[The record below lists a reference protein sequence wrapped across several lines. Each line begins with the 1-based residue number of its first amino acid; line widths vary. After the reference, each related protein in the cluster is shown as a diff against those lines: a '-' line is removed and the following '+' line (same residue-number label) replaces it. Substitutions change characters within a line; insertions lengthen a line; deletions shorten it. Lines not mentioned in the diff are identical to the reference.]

1 MIKNRPVIS
10 AKRLRNVDFQRQ
22 SPTLMLVILLAAVG
36 ALLYSTFIW
45 NPDNRGD
52 WLPYTMVLIAEGF
65 IIFQAALALWTILAG
80 SSNPRNFEFHD
91 AQEHLFTKDEHR
103 IRYETAMTSERIDIS
118 KLQMF
123 IHRKPVSVDV
133 FITTFGEPIEVIR
146 RTAVACRDLSGL
158 HNTYLLDD
166 GKSDEVKNLAE
177 LLNIGYIRRPTN
189 EGAKAGNINYAL
201 QHTNGDFFAIFDADF
216 VPAHNFLYETL
227 PFFEDKQ
234 TAFVQTP
241 QYYRNSINVVSK
253 GAAFMQL
260 MFYKLIMAGKNNFN
274 AAFCVGTNVVFRR
287 SAVETIGGIYDKSK
301 SEDIWTALL
310 LHEKKFRSVYIPDV
324 LAIGDTPDTIKAFSK
339 QQLRWATG
347 GFEIFFWHNPLFRP
361 LTIDQK
367 IQYLGT
373 VTYYFHGFAA
383 MLLFLLPP
391 LHIFFNLSPV
401 NTTTGFIAW
410 AFAYLAFYGMQ
421 IIVAFYTMGGFK
433 LQVLLLAMVSF
444 PIYVRAMLN
453 GLLRRD
459 VGWQATG
466 NKAAIDSP
474 YNYIVPQILIF
485 IFLLFTSA
493 VGIWKA
499 YYTET
504 IALSLLWA
512 LLNTIVFGSFIRTA
526 RREHRQ
532 LKRALKQERKER
544 RYAQRRAQEAAV

>member
-1 MIKNRPVIS
+1 
-10 AKRLRNVDFQRQ
+10 
-22 SPTLMLVILLAAVG
+22 
-36 ALLYSTFIW
+36 
-45 NPDNRGD
+45 
-52 WLPYTMVLIAEGF
+52 MVLFAEGF
-65 IIFQAALALWTILAG
+65 IIFQAILALWTILAG
-80 SSNPRNFEFHD
+80 SSDPRNFEFHN
-91 AQEHLFTKDEHR
+91 AQEHLYSKNHNSLH
-103 IRYETAMTSERIDIS
+103 YEAAMANKTIDMS

-123 IHRKPVSVDV
+123 MHRKPISVDI
-133 FITTFGEPIEVIR
+133 FITTFGEPIDVIQ
-146 RTAVACRDLSGL
+146 RTAIACRDLSGF
-158 HNTYLLDD
+158 HATYLLDD
-166 GKSDEVKNLAE
+166 GKSDEVKQLAE
-177 LLNIGYIRRPTN
+177 TLGIGYIRRPTN

-201 QHTNGDFFAIFDADF
+201 SQTHGEYFAIFDADF

-227 PFFEDKQ
+227 PFFEDRN

-241 QYYRNSINVVSK
+241 QYYRNSINVISK

-287 SAVETIGGIYDKSK
+287 TAIEAIGGIYDKSK

-310 LHEKKFRSVYIPDV
+310 LHEKKFRSVYISDV

-361 LTIDQK
+361 LSIDQK
-367 IQYLGT
+367 VQYFGT
-373 VTYYFHGFAA
+373 VTYYFHGLAA

-401 NTTTGFIAW
+401 DTTTGFMAW
-410 AFAYLAFYGMQ
+410 ALAYFAFYGLQ
-421 IIVAFYTMGGFK
+421 IVVAFYTMGGFK
-433 LQVLLLAMVSF
+433 IQVLLLAMVSF

-466 NKAAIDSP
+466 NKSAIDSP

-485 IFLLFTSA
+485 LFLIFTSA

-499 YYTET
+499 YYTGT
-504 IALSLLWA
+504 VAISLWWC
-512 LLNTIVFGSFIRTA
+512 LLNTFVFAGFIFTA
-526 RREHRQ
+526 MHEHRQ
-532 LKRALKQERKER
+532 LKRAAKHETKQRQFTNSTPR
-544 RYAQRRAQEAAV
+544 RRQYEW